1 MFNQLLLAMD
11 SSDHSKRALGEAKEL
26 AKLSGANVRVLHVRD
41 ATSSG
46 RGGPVWHEGQEEAAA
61 LVDETVSELQ
71 AAGIE
76 SSGVVRDSMIGA
88 TAREILDEAQ
98 QCQAS
103 LIVMGSRGHSEFTDL
118 VIGSVAHKVL
128 NHGSLPVLIIR

>member
-1 MFNQLLLAMD
+1 MFNQLLLAVD
-11 SSDHSKRALGEAKEL
+11 SSDHSKKALGQAIEL
-26 AKLSGANVRVLHVRD
+26 AKLANANVRVLHVRD
-41 ATSSG
+41 AASSG
-46 RGGPVWHEGQEEAAA
+46 RGGPVWHESSEEAAA

-71 AAGIE
+71 TAGIE

-98 QCQAS
+98 QCGAS
-103 LIVMGSRGHSEFTDL
+103 LIVIGSRGHSEFTDL

-128 NHGSLPVLIIR
+128 NHGSLPVLVVR